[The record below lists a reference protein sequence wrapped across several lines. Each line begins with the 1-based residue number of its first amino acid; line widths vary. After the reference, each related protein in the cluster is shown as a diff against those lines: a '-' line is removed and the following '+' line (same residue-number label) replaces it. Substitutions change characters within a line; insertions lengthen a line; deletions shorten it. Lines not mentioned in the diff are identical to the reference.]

1 MTTQE
6 FLKGALSK
14 AASTATRLVPQ
25 IKPAVAVAKGVMNE
39 VSKTPPVQPV
49 QVLKTAANMAVN
61 TNPAVAVAKSLYTPT
76 AAGAKSAVSSLATA
90 MKPAQAAP
98 VAGPVYNG
106 PVQNARPPV
115 ATQNPS
121 PAIRPP
127 VPANPPGQSALSTP
141 GAGFTSTDPTIR
153 AQVEAMSR
161 SAAQPTAPI
170 RPPVV
175 STPDIKSLSM
185 AAVSNNDR
193 AAQIKA
199 LNDAYTRSLQLSPE
213 EEAKQQQLDAI
224 SQRQALL
231 RQSYN
236 EGDSNIRNQAIP
248 MQFVTGQ
255 QAALQRQYT
264 NQQEGIA
271 AESLPLKDQLA
282 LLQQRRA
289 ANQAA
294 AKANLDFEQA
304 QYKMEQEQSKPVE
317 VGGSLI
323 QYDPATGT
331 YKTLFS
337 APEKPQNPITLG
349 EGQILIDPVTG
360 KQIAAGNPKA
370 VNKLGEL
377 TPAQANA
384 AFKLADDYEKA
395 SKDISAVTGNYNR
408 LLSVQN
414 SDSPAGDMS
423 LIFSFMKIQDPGS
436 VVREGEYANAQ
447 NAGAVSD
454 QIRNLYNKVISGT
467 RLTPE
472 QRKDFV
478 SQAANLYN
486 ATLQQQNI
494 INKQFAERSQKF
506 GIPPEYVV
514 RDLGSYTTNSTTDD
528 TGSLEDQARN
538 AGIDST
544 ILQSMRSEYG
554 DEQTAEYLK
563 RKMGGL
569 TNAAPA
575 QAQNGVN
582 TRVEKLAAAIKQ
594 HESGG
599 NYNAKGASTEG
610 GAYQFMPSTWSQWAK
625 QYLGNANAPMTPQ
638 NQDTVAKA
646 KISDLFNQGYNEQQI
661 ALIWNGG
668 QPVIKKGVNKYGV
681 PYDTGKYANSVLS
694 IYKKLG

>member
-39 VSKTPPVQPV
+39 VSKTPPVQPG

-90 MKPAQAAP
+90 MKPAQAS
-98 VAGPVYNG
+98 GPSSMG
-106 PVQNARPPV
+106 PMSSVNQNQSKSIPSPLIS
-115 ATQNPS
+115 QNPA
-121 PAIRPP
+121 AIRPP
-127 VPANPPGQSALSTP
+127 VPANPPGQTALSTP
-141 GAGFTSTDPTIR
+141 GSGFTSTDPTIR

-170 RPPVV
+170 RPPVE

-304 QYKMEQEQSKPVE
+304 QYKTEQEKSKPIE

-323 QYDPATGT
+323 QYDPATET

-337 APEKPQNPITLG
+337 KPQEVAKPEIREANGVIYERQNDGTWKSVAGSPKSQSDAGFTLG
-349 EGQILIDPVTG
+349 EGQVRYDANGNLVASGPAKTVADKAPTEFQSTSAGFAVRLQDANNILDG
-360 KQIAAGNPKA
+360 LGNSGYFAP
-370 VNKLGEL
+370 LGRDVPNLLKTADQQRRE
-377 TPAQANA
+377 QA
-384 AFKLADDYEKA
+384 E
-395 SKDISAVTGNYNR
+395 
-408 LLSVQN
+408 
-414 SDSPAGDMS
+414 
-423 LIFSFMKIQDPGS
+423 
-436 VVREGEYANAQ
+436 
-447 NAGAVSD
+447 
-454 QIRNLYNKVISGT
+454 RNFI
-467 RLTPE
+467 
-472 QRKDFV
+472 
-478 SQAANLYN
+478 N
-486 ATLQQQNI
+486 ATLRRESGASISPQEFENAKLQYFP
-494 INKQFAERSQKF
+494 QFGDSEAVLEQK
-506 GIPPEYVV
+506 
-514 RDLGSYTTNSTTDD
+514 
-528 TGSLEDQARN
+528 
-538 AGIDST
+538 
-544 ILQSMRSEYG
+544 
-554 DEQTAEYLK
+554 
-563 RKMGGL
+563 
-569 TNAAPA
+569 
-575 QAQNGVN
+575 AQNRKRIEQSFILNSGPVYQQMQGQGGGQSN
-582 TRVEKLAAAIKQ
+582 GQRSSAGDPLDSALDSVGFKSAATVQAKNGSDARVEKLARAIAQ
-594 HESGG
+594 HETG
-599 NYNAKGASTEG
+599 NRNIAGQTGETISR
-610 GAYQFMPSTWSQWAK
+610 YQFMPDTWRILATK
-625 QYLGNANAPMTPQ
+625 YLGNGKAPLSDA
-638 NQDTVAKA
+638 NQDLVAKSY
-646 KISDLFNQGYNEQQI
+646 ISDLFRQGYDERQI
-661 ALIWNGG
+661 AMIWNGG
-668 QPVIKKGVNKYGV
+668 V
-681 PYDTGKYANSVLS
+681 PRRKVGTTKTTSGKTISYDTGRYADNVLAIYNS
-694 IYKKLG
+694 KA